1 MPGIGG
7 DTLNW
12 RLRRPK
18 GHPESMS
25 ELYLTEL
32 VRKALAEDIGTGDVT
47 TELIV
52 SPTRRSTAQIL
63 ARERLVLAG
72 TEAARLVFTQLDRDI
87 GFELNKIDGSTI
99 APDEE
104 IAVVSGRAA
113 AILSAER
120 VAVSYL
126 QRMSGIA
133 TLTRRFV
140 EKVEGLP
147 VLIADTR
154 KTTPGLRVM
163 EKKAVRTGG
172 GVNHRVG
179 LYDGI
184 LIKENHLAA
193 LGGNEVIKRAVER
206 ARKEAH
212 HLIKV
217 GIEVS
222 SAEDAEIAAR
232 AGADVIMLDN
242 MGVRD
247 MKDTVRRIREIGD
260 RVTIEASGSVCL
272 DNVRE
277 IAETG
282 VDIISVGKLT
292 HSAPAV
298 DISLE
303 IVENASSA

>member
-1 MPGIGG
+1 
-7 DTLNW
+7 
-12 RLRRPK
+12 
-18 GHPESMS
+18 MS
-25 ELYLTEL
+25 RLYLTEL

-47 TELIV
+47 TALFV
-52 SPTRRSTAQIL
+52 SSTDSSTAQIL
-63 ARERLVLAG
+63 ARQKLVLAG
-72 TEAARLVFTQLDRDI
+72 TDAASIAFRQLDPDVR
-87 GFELNKIDGSTI
+87 FELNKTEGSTFE
-99 APDEE
+99 PDEE
-104 IAVVSGRAA
+104 IAVVAGRTA

-120 VAVSYL
+120 VAISLL

-133 TLTRRFV
+133 TLTRCFV
-140 EKVEGLP
+140 ETVEGLP

-154 KTTPGLRVM
+154 KTTPGLRVL
-163 EKKAVRTGG
+163 EKRAVRTGG

-193 LGGNEVIKRAVER
+193 LGGDDTVRRAVER
-206 ARKEAH
+206 ARQEAH

-222 SAEDAEIAAR
+222 SAEEAEAAAQ
-232 AGADVIMLDN
+232 AGADVILLDN
-242 MGVRD
+242 MAVPD
-247 MKDTVRRIREIGD
+247 MKEAVRRIRDASD
-260 RVTIEASGSVCL
+260 RVIIEASGCVCL
-272 DNVRE
+272 ENVRE

-303 IVENASSA
+303 MVQKKDAP

>member
-1 MPGIGG
+1 M
-7 DTLNW
+7 N
-12 RLRRPK
+12 
-18 GHPESMS
+18 

-47 TELIV
+47 TALIV
-52 SPTRRSTAQIL
+52 SPTQRSTAQIL
-63 ARERLVLAG
+63 AREKLVLAG
-72 TEAARLVFTQLDRDI
+72 TDAARLAFTQLDPDI
-87 GFELNKIDGSTI
+87 RFELNKIDGSTV

-120 VAVSYL
+120 VAVSLL

-133 TLTRRFV
+133 TLTRHFI
-140 EKVEGLP
+140 EKVDGLA
-147 VLIADTR
+147 VCIADTR
-154 KTTPGLRVM
+154 KTTPGLRAL
-163 EKKAVRTGG
+163 EKKAVRVGG

-193 LGGNEVIKRAVER
+193 LGCDDAIERAVEQ
-206 ARKEAH
+206 ARRESH

-222 SAEDAEIAAR
+222 SAEDAETAAR

-242 MGVRD
+242 MAVGD
-247 MKDTVRRIREIGD
+247 MKDAVRRIRDVAAGA
-260 RVTIEASGSVCL
+260 TIEASGSVCL

-298 DISLE
+298 DISLD
-303 IVENASSA
+303 IVENENSA

>member
-1 MPGIGG
+1 
-7 DTLNW
+7 
-12 RLRRPK
+12 
-18 GHPESMS
+18 MS
-25 ELYLTEL
+25 RLYLTEL
-32 VRKALAEDIGTGDVT
+32 VRRALAEDIGTGDVT
-47 TELIV
+47 TKLIV
-52 SPTRRSTAQIL
+52 SPTHSSTAQIL
-63 ARERLVLAG
+63 AREKLVLAG
-72 TEAARLVFTQLDRDI
+72 TDAAIIAFRQLDPDI
-87 GFELNKIDGSTI
+87 RFKLNNTDGATI
-99 APDEE
+99 EPDEE
-104 IAVVSGRAA
+104 IAVVSGETT

-120 VAVSYL
+120 VAVSFL

-154 KTTPGLRVM
+154 KTTPGLRVL

-193 LGGNEVIKRAVER
+193 LGGDDVIKRAVER
-206 ARKEAH
+206 ARQEAH

-222 SAEDAEIAAR
+222 SAEEAQTAAR
-232 AGADVIMLDN
+232 AGAEVIMLDN
-242 MGVRD
+242 MAVEE
-247 MKDTVRRIREIGD
+247 MKDAVGLIRN
-260 RVTIEASGSVCL
+260 VSKNATIEASGCVCL
-272 DNVRE
+272 ENVRE

-292 HSAPAV
+292 HSAPAM

-303 IVENASSA
+303 MAANANAD

>member
-1 MPGIGG
+1 MV
-7 DTLNW
+7 
-12 RLRRPK
+12 RRA
-18 GHPESMS
+18 
-25 ELYLTEL
+25 LT
-32 VRKALAEDIGTGDVT
+32 EDIGTDDVT
-47 TELIV
+47 TALIV
-52 SPTRRSTAQIL
+52 APTHSSTAQIL
-63 ARERLVLAG
+63 AREKLVLAG
-72 TEAARLVFTQLDRDI
+72 TDVATMAFTQLDPDI
-87 GFELNKIDGSTI
+87 RFELKKMDGSTVE
-99 APDEE
+99 PDEE
-104 IAVVSGRAA
+104 IAVVSGRTA

-120 VAVSYL
+120 VAVSFL

-147 VLIADTR
+147 VVIADTR
-154 KTTPGLRVM
+154 KTTPGLRVL

-193 LGGNEVIKRAVER
+193 LGGDDAIERAIER
-206 ARKEAH
+206 ARQEAH

-222 SAEDAEIAAR
+222 SAEDAQTAAR

-242 MGVRD
+242 MAVQD
-247 MKDTVRRIREIGD
+247 MKDAVGLVRN
-260 RVTIEASGSVCL
+260 VSNNATIEASGSVCL
-272 DNVRE
+272 ENVRE

-303 IVENASSA
+303 IAANENAD

>member
-1 MPGIGG
+1 
-7 DTLNW
+7 
-12 RLRRPK
+12 
-18 GHPESMS
+18 
-25 ELYLTEL
+25 
-32 VRKALAEDIGTGDVT
+32 VT
-47 TELIV
+47 TAVVIP
-52 SPTRRSTAQIL
+52 PTRRSTAHIL
-63 ARERLVLAG
+63 GHQELVLAG
-72 TEAARLVFTQLDRDI
+72 TEPARLAFEMLDADAR
-87 GFELNKIDGSTI
+87 FELKKQEGSTVE
-99 APDEE
+99 PDET
-104 IAVVSGRAA
+104 IAVVSGKTA

-120 VAVSYL
+120 VAVSLL

-133 TLTRRFV
+133 TLTSHFIQ
-140 EKVEGLP
+140 KVDGLP
-147 VLIADTR
+147 VCIADTR
-154 KTTPGLRVM
+154 KTTPGLRAL
-163 EKKAVRTGG
+163 EKKAVRVGG

-193 LGGNEVIKRAVER
+193 LGCDDAIERAVEQ
-206 ARKEAH
+206 ARRESH

-222 SAEDAEIAAR
+222 SAEDAETAAR

-242 MGVRD
+242 MAVGD
-247 MKDTVRRIREIGD
+247 MKEAVRRIRHVAEGA
-260 RVTIEASGSVCL
+260 TIEASGSVCL

-298 DISLE
+298 DISLD
-303 IVENASSA
+303 IVENENSA